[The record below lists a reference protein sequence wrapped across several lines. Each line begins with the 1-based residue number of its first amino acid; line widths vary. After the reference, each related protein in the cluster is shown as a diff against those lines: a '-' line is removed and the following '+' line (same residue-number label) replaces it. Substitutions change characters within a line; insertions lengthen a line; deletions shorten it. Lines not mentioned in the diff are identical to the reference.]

1 MKKILVVV
9 IIIII
14 LLISS
19 IKPKSLEKNE
29 ETRAVFIS
37 YIELN
42 EYVKANSIEESKKNI
57 DKMISNIKKTKFN
70 TIILQVRSCSDAIY
84 NSKLF
89 PYSMYVSGT
98 EGKYFYDVLDYF
110 IMKCHE
116 KDMKLY
122 AWINPYRV
130 RTSEDVSTIAKDNP
144 AYKYLETD
152 TIYINKGIY
161 FNPAKKEVEKLIV
174 DGVKEVIKYDVDGVL
189 FDDYFYPSDDI
200 DEKDY
205 LEYLKSNKY
214 ITKEEYHLNNVN
226 EMVKKVYSVCHKKK
240 IKFGISPEGNIENNY
255 NKNYADVKRWMKSDG
270 YIDFIMPQ
278 VYYGF
283 YNSTKDFAKVIK
295 EWESLVTNDNIELL
309 IALAFYKV
317 GREDKYAK
325 EGRDEWMLSNNIIMR
340 EIILSRN
347 LNHYRGFALFR
358 YDNLF
363 DINSFTPNSINEIE
377 NMKKILNY

>member
-1 MKKILVVV
+1 MKKLLIVFL
-9 IIIII
+9 IGA

-19 IKPKSLEKNE
+19 IKPDSLEAKE

-37 YIELN
+37 YIELS
-42 EYVKANSIEESKKNI
+42 EYVKANSIDESKKNI
-57 DKMISNIKKTKFN
+57 NKMISNIKKMKFN

-84 NSKLF
+84 KSKLF
-89 PYSMYVSGT
+89 PYSMYVSGR

-110 IMKCHE
+110 IKKSHE

-130 RTSEDVSTIAKDNP
+130 RTNEDVTNISSGNP

-152 TIYINKGIY
+152 TIYINNGIY

-189 FDDYFYPSDDI
+189 FDDYFYPSNDI

-205 LEYLKSNKY
+205 LHYLENNKY
-214 ITKEEYHLNNVN
+214 ITKDEYHLNVIN
-226 EMVKKVYSVCHKKK
+226 EMIKKVYNVCHNKKV
-240 IKFGISPEGNIENNY
+240 KFGVSPDGNIENNY
-255 NKNYADVKRWMKSDG
+255 NKNYADVKKWMSSDG

-283 YNSTKDFAKVIK
+283 YNSTKAYAKVIK
-295 EWESLVTNDNIELL
+295 EWESLVTNNNVDLL

-347 LNHYRGFALFR
+347 LAHYQGFALFR

-363 DINSFTPNSINEIE
+363 DVENFTPNSINEIE